1 MLFIRRAAIAFL
13 LVVVCFGV
21 LIVNLYHLQVEQ
33 HDFYQTR
40 SNQNDIK
47 MLPIAPSRGLIF
59 DRNGIPLVQNITLYR
74 LQVIPSKI
82 PDMAALLQQLTPIV
96 DLTPDD
102 IASFRDDMHHTSRY
116 KAVTLKSDLSD
127 VEVARFAVNE
137 FRFPGVTVESYQ
149 QREYPYGAELAHV
162 VGYVSKINDSDL
174 QRLAKNGEEENYA
187 ADRNIG
193 KQGIEGYY
201 EKALHGTT
209 GYQEVEV
216 DNHGRVVRLLKEVPP
231 VAGKNLYLTLD
242 LHLQQYI
249 ESVLKGQRAAVVVVD
264 PRDGGVLAMVSSPS
278 YDPNPF
284 VKGIGYQAY
293 KSLLENPDRPL
304 INRVT
309 QGLYPPASTVK
320 PYMALSALS
329 AGVITPNTT
338 FFGAPT
344 WTLPGTQ
351 RRYRDWLKTGH
362 GMLNVTKA
370 IEESADTFFYQVAFE
385 MGIDRIH
392 EWLSKF
398 GYGQSTGIDLNEE
411 YAGVLPSR
419 EWKQRVHKKP
429 WYQGDTISVGI
440 GQGYWIATPIQ
451 MVKALTTLLN
461 NGKVQDPHLLYS
473 MKQGNHVERYQQP
486 ANLPQVGDPKSP
498 YWGIVRNGI
507 LLLVQTGTPPTAIRQ
522 AHGDLPRWFRTLLAP
537 WQTQLTT
544 VRVFEDEPLPAPDRQ
559 TVAVL
564 TGSWAMVSDRLA
576 WSERTADWIRQAV
589 AIGMPLFGVCYGH
602 QLMAHALGGEVAYH
616 PGGRESG
623 SQTITLSPW
632 GVDDP
637 LLSGLPAT
645 FPAHLSHLQTVTR
658 LPEGAT
664 VLAASAHDPHQI
676 VRYGPHAVSTQFHP
690 EFTAPIARS
699 LIRHREAVLQAEGI
713 DAQRL
718 HDEVQESPQGAAI
731 LTRFVSAFLTPDAP
745 GH

>member
-1 MLFIRRAAIAFL
+1 MSLMRDEIRDHSAEEMLFIRRAVIAFL
-13 LVVVCFGV
+13 LVVVCFAV
-21 LIVNLYHLQVEQ
+21 LIVNFYRLQVEQ

-82 PDMAALLQQLTPIV
+82 ADMTA
-96 DLTPDD
+96 
-102 IASFRDDMHHTSRY
+102 
-116 KAVTLKSDLSD
+116 LSD

-137 FRFPGVTVESYQ
+137 FHFPGVTVESYQ
-149 QREYPYGAELAHV
+149 QRAYPYGAELAHV

-174 QRLAKNGEEENYA
+174 QKLAKAGEEENYA
-187 ADRNIG
+187 ADHNIG

-231 VAGKNLYLTLD
+231 VAGKNIYLTLD

-249 ESVLKGQRAAVVVVD
+249 ESVLKGQRAAVVAVD

-284 VKGIGYQAY
+284 VRGIGYQAY
-293 KSLLENPDRPL
+293 RSLLENPDRPL

-329 AGVITPNTT
+329 AGVITPTT
-338 FFGAPT
+338 SFFGAPT

-351 RRYRDWLKTGH
+351 RRYRDWLKSGH

-419 EWKQRVHKKP
+419 EWKLRVHKKP

-451 MVKALTTLLN
+451 MVKALTTLIN
-461 NGKVQDPHLLYS
+461 NGKVQNPHLLYS
-473 MKQGNHVERYQQP
+473 MKQGNRVERYQPPQNLP
-486 ANLPQVGDPKSP
+486 QIGDPHSPYWDVVRNGMYGMANLPNGTGYKLFHTAPYQIAAKSGTSQVFSLKENQTYNAKMIPVRLRDHIFYTLFAPYQHPKVAMALILENGGGD
-498 YWGIVRNGI
+498 GVVAG
-507 LLLVQTGTPPTAIRQ
+507 PTARAILDHIFDP
-522 AHGDLPRWFRTLLAP
+522 ANAP
-537 WQTQLTT
+537 
-544 VRVFEDEPLPAPDRQ
+544 
-559 TVAVL
+559 
-564 TGSWAMVSDRLA
+564 
-576 WSERTADWIRQAV
+576 
-589 AIGMPLFGVCYGH
+589 
-602 QLMAHALGGEVAYH
+602 
-616 PGGRESG
+616 
-623 SQTITLSPW
+623 
-632 GVDDP
+632 
-637 LLSGLPAT
+637 
-645 FPAHLSHLQTVTR
+645 
-658 LPEGAT
+658 
-664 VLAASAHDPHQI
+664 
-676 VRYGPHAVSTQFHP
+676 
-690 EFTAPIARS
+690 
-699 LIRHREAVLQAEGI
+699 AE
-713 DAQRL
+713 
-718 HDEVQESPQGAAI
+718 QGAAAA
-731 LTRFVSAFLTPDAP
+731 VPQVESADAQ
-745 GH
+745 

>member
-1 MLFIRRAAIAFL
+1 MSLMRDEIRDHSAEEMLFIRRAVIAFL
-13 LVVVCFGV
+13 LVVVCFAI
-21 LIVNLYHLQVEQ
+21 LILNLYRLQVDQ

-74 LQVIPSKI
+74 LQVIPS
-82 PDMAALLQQLTPIV
+82 Q
-96 DLTPDD
+96 D
-102 IASFRDDMHHTSRY
+102 IADFRDDMHHNSRY
-116 KAVTLKSDLSD
+116 KEVTLKADLSD

-137 FRFPGVTVESYQ
+137 FHFPGVTVESYQ
-149 QREYPYGAELAHV
+149 QRAYPYGAELAHV

-174 QRLAKNGEEENYA
+174 QKLAKAGEEENYA
-187 ADRNIG
+187 ADHNIG

-231 VAGKNLYLTLD
+231 VAGKNIYLTLD

-249 ESVLKGQRAAVVVVD
+249 ESVLKGQRAAVVAVD

-284 VKGIGYQAY
+284 VRGIGYQAY
-293 KSLLENPDRPL
+293 RSLLDNPDRPL

-329 AGVITPNTT
+329 AGVITPTT
-338 FFGAPT
+338 SFFGAPT

-351 RRYRDWLKTGH
+351 RRYRDWLKSGH

-451 MVKALTTLLN
+451 MVKALTTLIN
-461 NGKVQDPHLLYS
+461 NGKVQNPHLLYS
-473 MKQGNHVERYQQP
+473 MKQGNKVERYQPPQD
-486 ANLPQVGDPKSP
+486 LPQVGDPHSP
-498 YWGIVRNGI
+498 YWGVVRNGMYGMANLPNGTGYKLFHTAPYQIAAKSGTSQVFSLKENQTYNAKMIPVRLRDHIFYTLFAPYQHPKVAMALI
-507 LLLVQTGTPPTAIRQ
+507 LENGGGDGVVAGPTARAILDHIFDP
-522 AHGDLPRWFRTLLAP
+522 ANAP
-537 WQTQLTT
+537 
-544 VRVFEDEPLPAPDRQ
+544 
-559 TVAVL
+559 AV
-564 TGSWAMVSDRLA
+564 
-576 WSERTADWIRQAV
+576 
-589 AIGMPLFGVCYGH
+589 
-602 QLMAHALGGEVAYH
+602 
-616 PGGRESG
+616 
-623 SQTITLSPW
+623 
-632 GVDDP
+632 
-637 LLSGLPAT
+637 
-645 FPAHLSHLQTVTR
+645 
-658 LPEGAT
+658 
-664 VLAASAHDPHQI
+664 
-676 VRYGPHAVSTQFHP
+676 
-690 EFTAPIARS
+690 
-699 LIRHREAVLQAEGI
+699 
-713 DAQRL
+713 
-718 HDEVQESPQGAAI
+718 QGAAS
-731 LTRFVSAFLTPDAP
+731 TVPQVESADAQ
-745 GH
+745 

>member
-1 MLFIRRAAIAFL
+1 MWRWPA
-13 LVVVCFGV
+13 
-21 LIVNLYHLQVEQ
+21 
-33 HDFYQTR
+33 
-40 SNQNDIK
+40 
-47 MLPIAPSRGLIF
+47 
-59 DRNGIPLVQNITLYR
+59 
-74 LQVIPSKI
+74 
-82 PDMAALLQQLTPIV
+82 
-96 DLTPDD
+96 
-102 IASFRDDMHHTSRY
+102 
-116 KAVTLKSDLSD
+116 
-127 VEVARFAVNE
+127 
-137 FRFPGVTVESYQ
+137 
-149 QREYPYGAELAHV
+149 
-162 VGYVSKINDSDL
+162 
-174 QRLAKNGEEENYA
+174 
-187 ADRNIG
+187 
-193 KQGIEGYY
+193 
-201 EKALHGTT
+201 T

-498 YWGIVRNGI
+498 YWGIVRNGMYGMANQPNGTGYKLFHTAPYQIAAKSGTSQVFSLKQNQTYNAKMIPVRLRDHIFYTLFAPYQHPKVAMALI
-507 LLLVQTGTPPTAIRQ
+507 LENGGGDGVVAGPTARAILDHIFVPQQ
-522 AHGDLPRWFRTLLAP
+522 ASSA
-537 WQTQLTT
+537 
-544 VRVFEDEPLPAPDRQ
+544 A
-559 TVAVL
+559 
-564 TGSWAMVSDRLA
+564 
-576 WSERTADWIRQAV
+576 ADVPQR
-589 AIGMPLFGVCYGH
+589 
-602 QLMAHALGGEVAYH
+602 
-616 PGGRESG
+616 
-623 SQTITLSPW
+623 
-632 GVDDP
+632 D
-637 LLSGLPAT
+637 
-645 FPAHLSHLQTVTR
+645 
-658 LPEGAT
+658 
-664 VLAASAHDPHQI
+664 SA
-676 VRYGPHAVSTQFHP
+676 
-690 EFTAPIARS
+690 
-699 LIRHREAVLQAEGI
+699 
-713 DAQRL
+713 DAQ
-718 HDEVQESPQGAAI
+718 
-731 LTRFVSAFLTPDAP
+731 
-745 GH
+745 